1 MLRRTAQAVW
11 MGDLRTG
18 RGMVEFGGGAF
29 RGNYSFAS
37 RFAGGEGTNPE
48 ELIAAAH
55 AGCFAMALSN
65 MLAEGGHVPETVEV
79 QATITLEKLEEGFRI
94 TKSHLECAA
103 KVPGISEEEFQSIAR
118 KAKESCPVSVLLS
131 SIPISLTA
139 RLRA

>member
-1 MLRRTAQAVW
+1 VLRRTAQAVW

-29 RGNYSFAS
+29 QGNYSFAS

-65 MLAEGGHVPETVEV
+65 MLAESGHVPETVEV

-94 TKSHLECAA
+94 TKSHLECTA
-103 KVPGISEEEFQSIAR
+103 KVPGISEGEFQGIAR

>member
-1 MLRRTAQAVW
+1 MLRRTAQAIW

-18 RGMVEFGGGAF
+18 RGTVEFGGGAF

-65 MLAEGGHVPETVEV
+65 MLAESGHTPETVEV

-94 TKSHLECAA
+94 TKSHLECVA
-103 KVPGISEEEFQSIAR
+103 KVPGIGEEEFQSIAQ

-139 RLRA
+139 SLKT